1 MRGLVLVVFSV
12 WALFWGAC
20 AVSALTGQGDVMGM
34 IAFSIIG
41 GLPWLWASEITGAVR
56 STPAE

>member
-1 MRGLVLVVFSV
+1 MRGLVLVVLAV
-12 WALFWGAC
+12 WSLFWGAC
-20 AVSALTGQGDVMGM
+20 AFTAIGRGDVMGM
-34 IAFSIIG
+34 IAFGIIG